1 MSILYHAS
9 MFTCTRM
16 SVGYILKVKWPGY
29 RIHVPSVV
37 FGIVQLFD
45 KVIVLINTTNTLS
58 IVKLNNFGQ
67 STWCE
72 MENYSGFYYHFLTT
86 GKVHYLSDT

>member
-1 MSILYHAS
+1 
-9 MFTCTRM
+9 MFTCTGM

-29 RIHVPSVV
+29 RIYVPSVV

-45 KVIVLINTTNTLS
+45 KVIVPINTPNNKKILPS

-72 MENYSGFYYHFLTT
+72 MENHHDFITTSLTT
-86 GKVHYLSDT
+86 GKVHYLFRYS